1 MKQQELATQSIIQLL
16 VKYSI
21 PAIIGMLVNAL
32 YNVVDRAFIG
42 NIPDSGSLAITGV
55 GITMPITTII
65 LACGMLVGV
74 GTTASISINL
84 GQGNV
89 RTAERFIGNNITL
102 SVLVALLITGLGLVF
117 KTPILK
123 LFGASELTFPYA
135 NDYITIILGGT
146 LFNLLGYSLNSNIRA
161 DGNPNMAAATMVVGC
176 ILNIILDPIFIFG
189 FGWGVKGAAISTV
202 FSQAVTAV
210 WVLMYFALK
219 KSNLTLHP
227 EDLKLDLAL
236 VKQILAIGSAPFAM
250 QLAASLVQ
258 VISNNVL
265 KTQGGDLAIGA
276 MATISAISMLFLMP
290 IFGVNQGAQPLIGY
304 NYGAREYKR
313 ANQAFIYSVLLS
325 SLFLTLGFIVI
336 EFFPEKIISIF
347 NRDPQLM
354 TITVRGIRIYL
365 FMFPLVSISITGST
379 YFQSIGKA
387 RIAMLLS
394 LLRQL
399 ILLVPLLLIFPLFLG
414 LDGVWVAQPVS
425 DFLAVSITLIFI
437 IREFRKMNQMENEK
451 LVTKKLSQ

>member
-1 MKQQELATQSIIQLL
+1 
-16 VKYSI
+16 
-21 PAIIGMLVNAL
+21 
-32 YNVVDRAFIG
+32 
-42 NIPDSGSLAITGV
+42 
-55 GITMPITTII
+55 
-65 LACGMLVGV
+65 
-74 GTTASISINL
+74 
-84 GQGNV
+84 
-89 RTAERFIGNNITL
+89 
-102 SVLVALLITGLGLVF
+102 
-117 KTPILK
+117 
-123 LFGASELTFPYA
+123 
-135 NDYITIILGGT
+135 
-146 LFNLLGYSLNSNIRA
+146 
-161 DGNPNMAAATMVVGC
+161 MAAATMVVGC

-219 KSNLTLHP
+219 KSNLTLHR
-227 EDLKLDLAL
+227 EDLKLDLSL

-336 EFFPEKIISIF
+336 EFFPEMIISIF